1 MQGAGSSRQ
10 GLNREVDSGK
20 SRVYEHTD
28 SICWMQVTNLVQASG
43 GRAISR
49 RLLAGKVMEA
59 VLSWLPAF
67 DGSTSAVTLVA
78 ETSRSPV
85 CGRGSG

>member
-1 MQGAGSSRQ
+1 M
-10 GLNREVDSGK
+10 GLGKPCVYDHIDS
-20 SRVYEHTD
+20 V
-28 SICWMQVTNLVQASG
+28 CWMRVTNLVQASG

-49 RLLAGKVMEA
+49 RLLAGKIMEA
-59 VLSWLPAF
+59 LLSWLPAL

-85 CGRGSG
+85 CSYGSG